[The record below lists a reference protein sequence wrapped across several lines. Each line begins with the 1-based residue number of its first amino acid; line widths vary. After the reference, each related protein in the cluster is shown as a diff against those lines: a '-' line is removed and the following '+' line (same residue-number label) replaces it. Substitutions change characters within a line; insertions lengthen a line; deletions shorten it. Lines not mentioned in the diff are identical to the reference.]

1 MQPLNLATF
10 LKRPADSVARER
22 LLHLKAVY
30 EMRLF
35 AAQLGEQIQ
44 ITEPEIDNNGH
55 DFTLIR
61 GNYGFPI
68 QNKAAIRPGGARQW
82 SIRAGLLQAAYADRD
97 LVPNLDGQAAS
108 GYSDGA
114 SGGVLLHL
122 VDRAAAEA
130 GELKVGYAYLD
141 IFLIIATAAGICLN
155 RGFSAAEAKELLRRL
170 RDARETESV
179 TLPERWF
186 LGISSPAAVVDFRLG
201 VRPNNYVSC
210 CCSGNELETQAP
222 PDPCI
227 ADNWRRYVDHWR
239 SDQPQLIQPPSGKS

>member
-1 MQPLNLATF
+1 MGKPPPLNLATF

-22 LLHLKAVY
+22 LLHLKAGY

-44 ITEPEIDNNGH
+44 MTEPEIDNNGH

-61 GNYGFPI
+61 GNYGFPV
-68 QNKAAIRPGGARQW
+68 QNKAAVRPGGARQW
-82 SIRAGLLQAAYADRD
+82 RIRAGLLHAAFADLD

-130 GELKVGYAYLD
+130 GELQVAYAYLD
-141 IFLIIATAAGICLN
+141 IFFIIATAAGICLN
-155 RGFSAAEAKELLRRL
+155 RRFSAAEALSLLRRL
-170 RDARETESV
+170 RDTRDTECV

-201 VRPNNYVSC
+201 IRPNNYMSC
-210 CCSGNELETQAP
+210 CGSDNDLATLAP
-222 PDPCI
+222 PNPYT
-227 ADNWRRYVDHWR
+227 ADNWRRYVDRWR
-239 SDQPQLIQPPSGKS
+239 